1 MYIILYLSCKST
13 TAGDFNAAIATFSAR
28 AGHGY
33 NIYYIGTVA
42 KLYYYNTTR
51 THVNEYRIIYI
62 YGGGR
67 VEFTILFFSTHTYR
81 GFDRSGPIKIVWTLA
96 YDKKIII
103 NNVTI

>member
-1 MYIILYLSCKST
+1 VCISIILYLSCKST

-42 KLYYYNTTR
+42 KLYYYNTTQ

-62 YGGGR
+62 CNGGGGGR
-67 VEFTILFFSTHTYR
+67 VEFTILFFSTHTHTHIAVLT
-81 GFDRSGPIKIVWTLA
+81 GPVQLK
-96 YDKKIII
+96 
-103 NNVTI
+103 